1 MKLSGII
8 DFTMGNFLCLRGY
21 ASFKDLAHISEPNP
35 DYQRPLIDNHR
46 GAMAKFLNQGEYLF
60 FPEVILSLSL
70 ASQTATNF
78 EEVQALRNAV
88 SAGGTWN
95 GKLGEFGMSMSINK
109 TKAYRVGIDRI
120 RLAHITFDE
129 TKIKLNRIDGNHR
142 LSANDETDK
151 DFKTPFCVLLFS
163 DVVESDKFSRAIFH
177 NVNAKQIPLKLEE
190 NLKVILDNDL
200 VYSDSAL
207 IDAFGF
213 NYYLARKTVKTID
226 FAYFSNINTYIGN
239 AKYTFFVDLYKY
251 LMDNK
256 SIPSDDSAIE
266 TIKRQLVEI
275 EAAFSESQVTATTT
289 NIAVIGALAY
299 YKLTNS
305 SKYRGFMSWIKKNNL
320 GRVEMI
326 HIDDVIKIYDEI
338 AEHSPQKAFLA
349 RWYPAETDPEYQ
361 KALHRI
367 TAVKEVA
374 DELGLELTDLGTKE
388 EGSFDIRQVMYQD
401 IRECDIFIADLTGA
415 RHNVMIE
422 VGYALKHI
430 DTGRM
435 VFYFQDSESCK
446 TVPFD
451 VNHFSYDRI
460 IDSAEIK
467 SKTKARIESIVKR
480 AMNGEI

>member
-8 DFTMGNFLCLRGY
+8 EFTMGNFLCIRGY
-21 ASFKDLAHISEPNP
+21 ASFKDLARISEPNP
-35 DYQRPLIDNHR
+35 DYQRPLIDDHK
-46 GAMAKFLNQGEYLF
+46 GEMAKFLNQGEYLF

-88 SAGGTWN
+88 SAGETWN
-95 GKLGEFGMSMSINK
+95 GKVGEFSMSMSINK
-109 TKAYRVGIDRI
+109 TKAYTVGIDRI
-120 RLAHITFDE
+120 RLAHMTFDE
-129 TKIKLNRIDGNHR
+129 TKVKLNRIDGNHR
-142 LSANDETDK
+142 LSASDETSK

-163 DVVESDKFSRAIFH
+163 DAGESDKFSRAIFH

-190 NLKVILDNDL
+190 NLRVILNNDL
-200 VYSDSAL
+200 VYSDNSL
-207 IDAFGF
+207 LDAFG
-213 NYYLARKTVKTID
+213 NHYYLARKTVKSID
-226 FAYFSNINTYIGN
+226 LAYFPNINTYIGN
-239 AKYTFFVDLYKY
+239 TKYTFFVDMYKY
-251 LMDNK
+251 LIDNK
-256 SIPSDDSAIE
+256 SIPNNDAAVEI
-266 TIKRQLVEI
+266 IKGQLVEI

-299 YKLTNS
+299 YKLTS
-305 SKYRGFMSWIKKNNL
+305 PSKYRGFMSWIKKNNL
-320 GRVEMI
+320 GRVEML

-338 AEHSPQKAFLA
+338 DEHSPKKVFLA
-349 RWYPAETDPEYQ
+349 RWYPAENDPEST
-361 KALHRI
+361 KAVHRI
-367 TAVKEVA
+367 NAMKAVA
-374 DELGLELTDLGTKE
+374 DELGLDLTDLGTKE
-388 EGSFDIRQVMYQD
+388 DGAIDIRQVMYRD

-435 VFYFQDSESCK
+435 IFYFQESEHCS

-451 VNHFSYDRI
+451 VNHITYDKI

-467 SKTKARIESIVKR
+467 SKIKARIENILMK
-480 AMNGEI
+480 AMNGEL

>member
-21 ASFKDLAHISEPNP
+21 ASFKDLARISEPNP
-35 DYQRPLIDNHR
+35 DYQRPLIDDHK
-46 GAMAKFLNQGEYLF
+46 GEMSKFLNQGEYLF

-70 ASQTATNF
+70 ATTTSF
-78 EEVQALRNAV
+78 EEVQTLRNAV
-88 SAGGTWN
+88 SAGDTWN
-95 GKLGEFGMSMSINK
+95 GKLGEFSISMSINK
-109 TKAYRVGIDRI
+109 TKAYNVGIDRI
-120 RLAHITFDE
+120 RLAHMTFDE
-129 TKIKLNRIDGNHR
+129 AKVKLNRIDGNHR
-142 LSANDETDK
+142 LSAADETIG

-163 DVVESDKFSRAIFH
+163 ESGENDKFSRAIFH

-200 VYSDSAL
+200 VYSDASL
-207 IDAFGF
+207 TDAFGF
-213 NYYLARKTVKTID
+213 HYYLARKTVKTID
-226 FAYFSNINTYIGN
+226 FAYFPNINTYIGN
-239 AKYTFFVDLYKY
+239 TKYTFFVDMYRY
-251 LMDNK
+251 LIDNQ
-256 SIPSDDSAIE
+256 SIPDNDTAVEI
-266 TIKRQLVEI
+266 IKGQLVDI
-275 EAAFSESQVTATTT
+275 EAAFAESQVTATTT

-299 YKLTNS
+299 YKLTNP

-320 GRVEMI
+320 GNVEML

-338 AEHSPQKAFLA
+338 AEHSPKRAFLA
-349 RWYPAETDPEYQ
+349 RWYPAETDPECK

-367 TAVKEVA
+367 NAIKEVA
-374 DELGLELTDLGTKE
+374 DELGLDLTDLGTKE
-388 EGSFDIRQVMYQD
+388 EGSFDIRQVMYRD

-430 DTGRM
+430 DTERM
-435 VFYFQDSESCK
+435 VFYFQESENCK

-451 VNHFSYDRI
+451 VNHFSYDQI

-467 SKTKARIESIVKR
+467 TKTKTRIENIVRK